1 MNMLKNG
8 IMNWRTIMPN
18 VERAD
23 IQQVQDVIL
32 QRLRAVIT
40 NEKGEIA
47 PGFEGAFDG
56 FVADDQGNPVVQTIA
71 GMIMLNSEF
80 MADGKIHYSPNLS
93 VDGESLASEV
103 VDLTVAVGELGY
115 VLMVCTAHYVD
126 ANGHVSYGD
135 EARGIKRHVDTA
147 AVLQQIRQMQEE
159 MDSKPRLILPDSKIV
174 TR

>member
-1 MNMLKNG
+1 MPTELLPVFMNMLKNG

-47 PGFEGAFDG
+47 PGFEGAFDS

-115 VLMVCTAHYVD
+115 VLMVFKGNSRFPCD
-126 ANGHVSYGD
+126 
-135 EARGIKRHVDTA
+135 K
-147 AVLQQIRQMQEE
+147 
-159 MDSKPRLILPDSKIV
+159 V
-174 TR
+174 TRGFN